1 VSSLSAVEFRRFLLT
16 EIGAAIWDNRSAFH
30 IGLLDYEG
38 LGERFGYRVVSIG
51 EKLYLDSSSTS
62 RKVALGLDNAN
73 WRLD

>member
-51 EKLYLDSSSTS
+51 EKPYLDSSSTS